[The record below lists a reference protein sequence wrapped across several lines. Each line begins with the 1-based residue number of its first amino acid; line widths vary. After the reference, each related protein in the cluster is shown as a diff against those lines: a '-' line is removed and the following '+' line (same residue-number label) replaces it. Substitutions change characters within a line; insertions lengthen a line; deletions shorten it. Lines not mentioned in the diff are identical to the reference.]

1 MSLPAYDFDKTP
13 IENQQA
19 AYTAGLQVNPY
30 PFLIPSFLEAMND
43 IGQYGDAKYQDE
55 GFLRRLL
62 NGDQRWMERVSR
74 DEIGKHATA
83 HYDAYLRDEMHDHFG
98 DLIHQLAA
106 SAYNVMMEAG
116 ISGHAP
122 YKTIEGK

>member
-1 MSLPAYDFDKTP
+1 MSLPEYDFNKTP

-43 IGQYGDAKYQDE
+43 IGRYGDAKYQDD
-55 GFLRRLL
+55 GFRARLAR
-62 NGDQRWMERVSR
+62 GDKRWMERVEA
-74 DEIGKHATA
+74 DVIGMHMAA
-83 HYDAYLRDEMHDHFG
+83 HYQGYLAGVMHDHFG
-98 DLIHQLAA
+98 DLLHQLAA
-106 SAYNVMMEAG
+106 ASYNVMMEAG

-122 YKTIEGK
+122 YNILEGK